1 MMKKK
6 LLYVGNKLSKHGNT
20 ATSVETLGA
29 FLELEGYEMYYASSF
44 KNKVLRLFHMIAAT
58 FYYGKKVNYVLID
71 TYSTQ
76 NFWFAYIVA
85 RICIFLRVPYI
96 AKLHGGELP
105 RRLEKSPK
113 ACDLSFKNAYFITA
127 PSDYLY
133 EAFLPKYA
141 DNLLLIPNTINIGLY
156 DYQPREVKGPYL
168 LWVRTFSKIY
178 NPKMAIDVYAKLKRE
193 YPTAEL
199 CMVGPDKENIM
210 DKYIEYAQDLD
221 IDVTFTGKLAKEEW
235 IELSKEFDVF
245 INTTHYDNTPVSVI
259 ESMALGIP
267 VVSTNVGGVPYLIE
281 DGSDGLLVDD
291 SDVIGM
297 VNAVKKLLTEPD
309 ISAQIQ
315 SNARKKVAQFD
326 WQNVKNYWF
335 ALLK

>member
-1 MMKKK
+1 MKK

-29 FLELEGYEMYYASSF
+29 FLEKENYQVFYASSF
-44 KNKVLRLFHMIAAT
+44 KNKLLRLLHMMFAT
-58 FYYGKKVNYVLID
+58 VYYSKKVDYVLID

-76 NFWFAYIVA
+76 NFWFAYLVA
-85 RICIFLRVPYI
+85 RICMFLRVPYI

-105 RRLEKSPK
+105 KRLAKSPK
-113 ACDLSFKNAYFITA
+113 ACDVLFQNAYFITA

-141 DNLLLIPNTINIGLY
+141 RNLILIPNTINIAMY
-156 DYQPREVKGPYL
+156 PFQPRVVTVPRL
-168 LWVRTFSKIY
+168 LWVRSFSKIY
-178 NPKMAIDVYAKLKRE
+178 NPKMAIDVFAALQKE
-193 YPTAEL
+193 FPTAEL

-210 DKYIEYAQDLD
+210 ETYIDYAQQLELD
-221 IDVTFTGKLAKEEW
+221 VVFTGKLAKEEW
-235 IELSKEFDVF
+235 IALSQDFSVF

-259 ESMALGIP
+259 EAMALGIP

-281 DGSDGLLVDD
+281 NGKDGLLIND
-291 SDVIGM
+291 SDVEGM
-297 VNAVKKLLTEPD
+297 VNAIKKLIQNPD
-309 ISAQIQ
+309 SVAQMQ
-315 SNARKKVAQFD
+315 RKARQKVEQFD
-326 WQNVKNYWF
+326 WEYIKSYWF

>member
-1 MMKKK
+1 MMNKK

-29 FLELEGYEMYYASSF
+29 FLELEGYEIYYASSF
-44 KNKVLRLFHMIAAT
+44 KNKVLRLFHMIVAT

-85 RICIFLRVPYI
+85 RICILLKVPYL

-105 RRLEKSPK
+105 RRLINSPK
-113 ACDLSFKNAYFITA
+113 ACDLLFKNACYITA

-141 DNLLLIPNTINIGLY
+141 DNLLLIPNTIDIGLY
-156 DYQPREVKGPYL
+156 NYQPREVKGPYL
-168 LWVRTFSKIY
+168 LWVRSFSKIY
-178 NPKMAIDVYAKLKRE
+178 NPKMAIDVYAILKRE
-193 YPTAEL
+193 FPTAEL
-199 CMVGPDKENIM
+199 CMVGPDKEHLM
-210 DKYIEYAQDLD
+210 DKYIAYAKDLELK
-221 IDVTFTGKLAKEEW
+221 VTFTGRLAKEDW
-235 IELSKEFDVF
+235 IQLSKDFDVF

-281 DGSDGLLVDD
+281 DGIDGLLVED
-291 SDVIGM
+291 SDVMGM
-297 VNAVKKLLTEPD
+297 VNAIKKLWNQPELVM
-309 ISAQIQ
+309 QIQ
-315 SNARKKVAQFD
+315 TNARKKVERFD
-326 WQNVKNYWF
+326 WYDVKNYWF

>member
-1 MMKKK
+1 MMMKK

-44 KNKVLRLFHMIAAT
+44 KNKVLRLLHMIAAT
-58 FYYGKKVNYVLID
+58 FYYGKKVNYVLIG

-85 RICIFLRVPYI
+85 RICIFKKVPYI

-113 ACDLSFKNAYFITA
+113 ACDLLFKNAYFITA

-156 DYQPREVKGPYL
+156 DYQPREVKGPYM
-168 LWVRTFSKIY
+168 LWVRSFSKIY
-178 NPKMAIDVYAKLKRE
+178 NPKMAIDVYAMLKRE

-221 IDVTFTGKLAKEEW
+221 LDVTFTGKLAKEEW

-281 DGSDGLLVDD
+281 DGSDALLVDD
-291 SDVIGM
+291 SDVVGM
-297 VNAVKKLLTEPD
+297 VNAVKNLLTKPD
-309 ISAQIQ
+309 LVAQIQ
-315 SNARKKVAQFD
+315 SNARKKVERFD